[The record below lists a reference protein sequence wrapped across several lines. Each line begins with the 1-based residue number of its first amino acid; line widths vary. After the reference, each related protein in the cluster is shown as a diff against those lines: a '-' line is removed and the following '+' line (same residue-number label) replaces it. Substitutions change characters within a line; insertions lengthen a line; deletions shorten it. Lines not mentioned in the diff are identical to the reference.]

1 MSSIVTSTTSVDK
14 VITPLFK
21 NNSRISK
28 LSFFLKIFIE
38 NNSRI
43 FSESLWLIF
52 LDLQLSIKSN
62 LITLPIFSFLT
73 LFSLFVLSI
82 VNINTLLFFKY
93 FISDCFTL
101 AWEHRAEM
109 MLNSS
114 GLWAMTFL

>member
-43 FSESLWLIF
+43 FSESL
-52 LDLQLSIKSN
+52 
-62 LITLPIFSFLT
+62 
-73 LFSLFVLSI
+73 
-82 VNINTLLFFKY
+82 
-93 FISDCFTL
+93 
-101 AWEHRAEM
+101 
-109 MLNSS
+109 
-114 GLWAMTFL
+114 